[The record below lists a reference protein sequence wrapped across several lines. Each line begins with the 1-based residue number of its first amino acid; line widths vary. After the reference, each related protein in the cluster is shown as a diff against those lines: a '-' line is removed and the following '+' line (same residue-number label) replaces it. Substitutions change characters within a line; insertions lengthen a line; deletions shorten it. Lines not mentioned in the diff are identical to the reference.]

1 MTQCLKFVNQG
12 GIPAIQSVAVNTT
25 NTVTTISFNAHPYR
39 QTNHFYGVFAIKI
52 NQDTSSITSTN
63 LVKFD
68 TQGVVGSEIDVY
80 QPNGQLATI
89 NELTSVGQSIYLC
102 FYDRD
107 SNRVQ
112 ILG

>member
-1 MTQCLKFVNQG
+1 MAQWLKFVNQG
-12 GIPAIQSVAVNTT
+12 GIPAIQSVNVTT
-25 NTVTTISFNAHPYR
+25 TDTTTTISFNDHPYR
-39 QTNHFYGVFAIKI
+39 QTNRFYGVFAIKV
-52 NQDTSSITSTN
+52 NQDTSNITPTN
-63 LVKFD
+63 SVKFD
-68 TQGVVGSEIDVY
+68 TQGVVGSAIDVY

-89 NELTSVGQSIYLC
+89 NELTSVGQSVYLC